1 MFILE
6 KNKQSKKR
14 LFFFALQ
21 MRSFQSPTR
30 FFFYEQQFYKQRQA
44 ETGKKSSKCQ
54 ATPWLNFGYLK
65 IIYILHSRCQP
76 KLIVHILI
84 NKQKKKYVCKN
95 EDENEK

>member
-30 FFFYEQQFYKQRQA
+30 FYKQQQFYKQRQA
-44 ETGKKSSKCQ
+44 ETGRKSSKCQ

-65 IIYILHSRCQP
+65 IIYILHPRCQP